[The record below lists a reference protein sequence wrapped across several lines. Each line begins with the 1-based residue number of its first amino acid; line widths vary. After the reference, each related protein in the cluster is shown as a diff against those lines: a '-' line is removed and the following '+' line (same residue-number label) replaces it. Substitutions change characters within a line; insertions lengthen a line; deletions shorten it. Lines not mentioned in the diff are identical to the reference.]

1 MNKSPYLAFTALS
14 YRVLHVMTVLV
25 FLVVGFVANLY
36 FGSVAAVLLSASI
49 PLVLVFIDY
58 FAFAG
63 TSSRKQKN
71 MQFLKSSCKGLEFFR
86 SALKT
91 DLLLKH
97 FCLLFGYLG
106 YILAEV
112 IYFTDG
118 EAFLNSLLVLL
129 IYVPISELTLNITL
143 ILSRRIALSM
153 VIQITV
159 CYICSMVSTIL
170 LLVYSFLIPEQIS
183 DFTLVI
189 IISFIIIQTISIIMA
204 VILYKDCV
212 KGYVSSFSD
221 T

>member
-1 MNKSPYLAFTALS
+1 MNKSPYFAFTALS
-14 YRVLHVMTVLV
+14 YRILHVVTVLA
-25 FLVVGFVANLY
+25 FLVIGFLADVY
-36 FGSVAAVLLSASI
+36 FGNVGAVLLSASI

-71 MQFLKSSCKGLEFFR
+71 MQFLKSSCKGLGFFR

-106 YILAEV
+106 FILAEV
-112 IYFTDG
+112 IYFTDS
-118 EAFLNSLLVLL
+118 EAFIDSLLVLL

-153 VIQITV
+153 VIQIAV
-159 CYICSMVSTIL
+159 CYICSMISTIL
-170 LLVYSFLIPEQIS
+170 LFMYSFLLPEHIS

-189 IISFIIIQTISIIMA
+189 IISFIIIQTISIIVA
-204 VILYKDCV
+204 IVLYKDCV
-212 KGYVSSFSD
+212 KGYISSFSD